1 MTIETPP
8 DGFEPLLGLATTR
21 QLLEELKARGHMA
34 ALDDADDGHCTAA
47 LNLEAIATELL
58 EVDLPAAMLD
68 YRTVS

>member
-21 QLLEELKARGHMA
+21 QLLEELKARGHVDAVIDPDNRA
-34 ALDDADDGHCTAA
+34 AVELEFTADR
-47 LNLEAIATELL
+47 LL
-58 EVDLPAAMLD
+58 VDLPAATLD